1 MTYKELRPPARNR
14 RAGADRKCLEAVP
27 DYRISDLDARTDCG
41 SQLWNRFAALKASA
55 AAGNGTAATAADRAW
70 DLWLIDF
77 IPDAEQ
83 RRAVPRPQYSMGVLD
98 G

>member
-1 MTYKELRPPARNR
+1 MTNEERRPPARNR
-14 RAGADRKCLEAVP
+14 RACADRKCLEAVP
-27 DYRISDLDARTDCG
+27 DYRISELDARPDCG

-55 AAGNGTAATAADRAW
+55 DAGNGTAATAADRAW

-83 RRAVPRPQYSMGVLD
+83 RSAIPRPHYGMG
-98 G
+98 GCS